1 MVKTQS
7 IKKPY
12 HKVYRNPGTAIE
24 GDKILVQCRK
34 CKEKMQKIRGS
45 GKDHYYYNEL
55 RKNAYALI
63 DRKFTNLQK

>member
-12 HKVYRNPGTAIE
+12 HKVYRQPGSAIE

-34 CKEKMQKIRGS
+34 CREKMQQIKGA
-45 GKDHYYYNEL
+45 GKHRYYYNEL

-63 DRKFTNLQK
+63 ERTFTNLQK